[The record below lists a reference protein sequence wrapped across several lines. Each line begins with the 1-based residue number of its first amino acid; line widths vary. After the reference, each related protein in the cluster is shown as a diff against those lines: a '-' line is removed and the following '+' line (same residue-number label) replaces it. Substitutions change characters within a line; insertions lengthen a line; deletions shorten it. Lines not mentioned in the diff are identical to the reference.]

1 MAWRVVIGVR
11 RRCPWNGTANVE
23 TATPRERQEGNGVFE
38 CEKDSPYHLPLSMI
52 PLAPRALRR
61 AHLIKN
67 ARLRGARWGR
77 RWALGERDSRGP
89 SAGSL
94 LQRIDFIMTD
104 IRPGLE
110 NMRRIE
116 GNAPVMAQLG

>member
-1 MAWRVVIGVR
+1 M
-11 RRCPWNGTANVE
+11 
-23 TATPRERQEGNGVFE
+23 RERP
-38 CEKDSPYHLPLSMI
+38 PYHLPLSMI
-52 PLAPRALRR
+52 RLETRALRR

-94 LQRIDFIMTD
+94 LQRIEFIMTD
-104 IRPGLE
+104 TRPGLE